1 MLVARLHRKNED
13 ALVAPAPWCGASL
26 FSISCQA
33 QTPNSRCHH
42 DHRVVQAGSQTP
54 RLARSRLGWRQSI
67 PLGTARRAFAEA
79 SGGRARCFHSFAIGG
94 LALRQKGLRAPGI
107 VMDRLPTPDID
118 STCSEESSLRTAWI
132 SRRDR
137 RPKTRAGERAD

>member
-1 MLVARLHRKNED
+1 MRR
-13 ALVAPAPWCGASL
+13 
-26 FSISCQA
+26 
-33 QTPNSRCHH
+33 NS
-42 DHRVVQAGSQTP
+42 VFNFVPSPSAKIGSQPP
-54 RLARSRLGWRQSI
+54 RVTQSI
-67 PLGTARRAFAEA
+67 PSGICAACVRR
-79 SGGRARCFHSFAIGG
+79 SVRGQGKVFHSFAIGG

-137 RPKTRAGERAD
+137 RPKTRVGERADNKDVGLAPVCARKDGHGG

>member
-1 MLVARLHRKNED
+1 MRSQNRPEA
-13 ALVAPAPWCGASL
+13 G
-26 FSISCQA
+26 QG
-33 QTPNSRCHH
+33 
-42 DHRVVQAGSQTP
+42 GSQ
-54 RLARSRLGWRQSI
+54 
-67 PLGTARRAFAEA
+67 
-79 SGGRARCFHSFAIGG
+79 FHSFAIGG

-137 RPKTRAGERAD
+137 WPKMRAGERADNKTWA